1 MAQSYF
7 SSFHLGIDLGT
18 GSLKL
23 AAYEARNERAAYS
36 APLFS
41 GRSFSAS
48 RAYPIV
54 SPEPGV
60 AETDPEDW
68 VRALRAAW
76 SDVQA
81 QIEAAGLAPKIGS
94 IGLSGQM
101 HGFVPLG
108 RDGQALHNAITWAD
122 LRGAAYADTYSRLLS
137 GAFDRLLN
145 APAAGLTAL
154 ILLWMKH
161 HTPELYHDT
170 GVILFPKDYLR
181 YRLTGKIATDAGD
194 ASASLLWD
202 FKAHSWSREALDLL
216 GLDGSKLPPVLD
228 SFSVAGFVTAEASR
242 ETGLPEGAPV
252 AIGSADKACEL
263 YGSGFFHE
271 YFESLA
277 EAQAA
282 SDVTA
287 AERSA
292 SSWPPGQPLEH
303 ASDSDWK
310 HPRVAQVSI
319 GTGIQVVVPVRG
331 VPSYSP
337 SLNFFET
344 CAAGLGYRMAA
355 MLNGGLALE
364 WVRAT
369 LQRSWDSFYQEMR
382 EGKFQLPQD
391 LIFLPYITGERSPYQ
406 NPNARGA
413 WIGLGLHHTNTDML
427 AAALLGVA
435 CTIRLGI
442 ETLGIAQEATIYCV
456 GGSTRYRPWMD
467 IVSAMTGRRLFI
479 SPEPNASVRGA
490 AALGAAAIGAA
501 AATRT
506 RIAASGAAPSRGSLT
521 EGLSTAGSG
530 VFMRKDNQ
538 PPVLETSPL
547 EAPQPAWMN
556 EYYDRFLKYYGALF
570 GR

>member
-1 MAQSYF
+1 MERDVAMAQYYGSL
-7 SSFHLGIDLGT
+7 FHLGIDLGT

-23 AAYEARNERAAYS
+23 AAYEACDERSAYS
-36 APLFS
+36 APLFL
-41 GRSFSAS
+41 GRCFSAS

-60 AETDPEDW
+60 AETDPEEW
-68 VRALRAAW
+68 VRALCATW
-76 SDVQA
+76 SDVRE
-81 QIEAAGLAPKIGS
+81 QIEAAGLAPKLGS

-108 RDGQALHNAITWAD
+108 RDGRALHNAILWAD
-122 LRGAAYADTYSRLLS
+122 LRGAEYADTYSRLLAD
-137 GAFDRLLN
+137 AFDRLLN

-170 GVILFPKDYLR
+170 GLILFPKDYLR
-181 YRLTGKIATDAGD
+181 YRLTGEIATDAGD

-202 FKAHSWSREALDLL
+202 FNARSWSQEALDLL
-216 GLDGSKLPPVLD
+216 SLDGSKLPPVLD
-228 SFSVAGFVTAEASR
+228 SFSVAGFVTVGASR
-242 ETGLPEGAPV
+242 ETGLPEGVPV
-252 AIGSADKACEL
+252 AVGSADKACEL
-263 YGSGFFHE
+263 YGSGFFRE
-271 YFESLA
+271 YFESITT
-277 EAQAA
+277 
-282 SDVTA
+282 V
-287 AERSA
+287 RSA
-292 SSWPPGQPLEH
+292 PSWPPGQPSEH

-319 GTGIQVVVPVRG
+319 GTGIQVVIPVRG
-331 VPSYSP
+331 VPPYLP

-369 LQRSWDSFYQEMR
+369 LQQSWDPFYQEMR
-382 EGKFQLPQD
+382 EGKIRLPQD

-413 WIGLGLHHTNTDML
+413 WIGLGLHHTKTDML

-442 ETLGIAQEATIYCV
+442 ETLEIASEATIYCV

-490 AALGAAAIGAA
+490 AAIGAA

-506 RIAASGAAPSRGSLT
+506 RIAASGAAPSRGSST
-521 EGLSTAGSG
+521 EGLSTGSG
-530 VFMRKDNQ
+530 VFIRKDSQ
-538 PPVLETSPL
+538 PPALETSPL
-547 EAPQPAWMN
+547 EAPQPVWMN